1 MKEVGARN
9 NGGAQDSDQLSLAE
23 ETSQK
28 MNHLIWTLNDGD
40 SLSRQIE
47 GKNKIDVFFC

>member
-1 MKEVGARN
+1 MKEVSARN
-9 NGGAQDSDQLSLAE
+9 NGGAKDSDQLSLAK

-40 SLSRQIE
+40 ALGRQIE
-47 GKNKIDVFFC
+47 GVQEERIK